1 MILSILGLIIRPEPA
16 FGWLLTERCSRLV
29 GFRFKNTNCICKM
42 PMIPWYNIIPSPVK
56 LPFIIAQKG
65 IYKSYPVIKW
75 FENDP
80 RKRKNI
86 LNTIIDTYRN
96 HRIDPVQQH
105 IILLRVIPTMA
116 FQGIYYHIYSDLYYH
131 IYSDILSA
139 ILSGIYLAFYLAFSP
154 ASILTF

>member
-1 MILSILGLIIRPEPA
+1 
-16 FGWLLTERCSRLV
+16 
-29 GFRFKNTNCICKM
+29 
-42 PMIPWYNIIPSPVK
+42 MIPWYNIIPSPVK

-80 RKRKNI
+80 RKRKNA
-86 LNTIIDTYRN
+86 IIDTYRN

-116 FQGIYYHIYSDLYYH
+116 FQGIYYHIYSDLYFD
-131 IYSDILSA
+131 IYSDISSDILSA
-139 ILSGIYLAFYLAFSP
+139 ILSGIYLAFYLAFYL